1 MEPQSPSAPSDISW
15 TPIQAQSDGGQVP
28 PTSAPQ
34 KQTQTVPTDI
44 SWAPAHGA
52 PKKEPEQ
59 WDVVKAISRLDLPT
73 MMLGDSPEEMT
84 HRLKG
89 VARGALGAMAAG
101 TGEKP
106 DEIAYRNKL
115 LGLDDKDPD
124 KGAEFVG
131 GFLAPMPGGGEG
143 ATMGAARLADKAKK
157 TLGQITGS
165 ETLQYIEKSL
175 ARLPGGD
182 MIRHAIKA
190 QNQQLGNQT
199 AALVDRL
206 AAGADTSSTGAGKV
220 IQSQMEEAAQ
230 RMKATAADQYGEV
243 EKLIPPDT
251 KIGVKSTLKTLQ
263 ELTNPT
269 PGAESLSANLIDP
282 TMKKMREGL
291 EKDIAASNM
300 DALPY
305 SALKAL
311 RSKLGNMIEW
321 GPFSTDPKN
330 GQLKRVYEA
339 LTADMNTG
347 AASHSDAAAEAV
359 RKANAN
365 YAISKKQQ
373 EVLTSVINKAGGP
386 EKVFSALISGT
397 KEGATTITQVVNA
410 MDGPSRQILAASA
423 LERMGKATPG
433 TQSASGDV
441 FSAAT
446 FLIKWSQMSPEA
458 RHVLFDQLPGDYAQ
472 HISQLA
478 ANVGSLKAYE
488 GILANPAG
496 TAHAALWGGAVGETL
511 MALMTGNVH
520 AAAAIGG
527 GVAGNVAVS
536 AALTNP
542 RTAAWL
548 ARKTSK
554 LVMLAAKGEYGVSTN
569 EEVSHQIDPL
579 GDPLGVGMDPLGG
592 APPQ

>member
-52 PKKEPEQ
+52 PKKEPGD
-59 WDVVKAISRLDLPT
+59 WHILKAVTRGILGT
-73 MMLGDSPEEMT
+73 MAEATGDT
-84 HRLKG
+84 
-89 VARGALGAMAAG
+89 
-101 TGEKP
+101 P
-106 DEIAYRNKL
+106 DKIAYRNKM
-115 LGLDDKDPD
+115 LGLDDPGSED
-124 KGAEFVG
+124 KAAEFVG
-131 GFLAPMPGGGEG
+131 GMLAPSPGGMAKEG
-143 ATMGAARLADKAKK
+143 GLAVARLADKARK
-157 TLGQITGS
+157 TVGQISGS
-165 ETLQYIEKSL
+165 ETLQYIEKALS
-175 ARLPGGD
+175 RLPGGE
-182 MIRHAIKA
+182 MIRHAIKS
-190 QNQQLGNQT
+190 QNDQLGNQT
-199 AALVDRL
+199 ADLVDRL
-206 AAGADTSSTGAGKV
+206 ASGADTSSTGAGKV
-220 IQSQMEEAAQ
+220 IQSQLEEAGK
-230 RMKATAADQYGEV
+230 RMKATAAEQYGEV
-243 EKLIPPDT
+243 EKLIPSDT
-251 KIGVKSTLKTLQ
+251 KIGVKGTLKTLQ
-263 ELTNPT
+263 GLTNPT
-269 PGAESLSANLIDP
+269 PGAENMSAQLIDP
-282 TMKKMREGL
+282 TLKSMREAL
-291 EKDIAASNM
+291 EKDLAAANM

-305 SALKAL
+305 SALKEL
-311 RSKLGNMIEW
+311 RTKIGNSIEW

-347 AASHSDAAAEAV
+347 AAAHSDAAAAAV
-359 RKANAN
+359 RTANAN

-397 KEGATTITQVVNA
+397 KEGATTLTQVVNA

-433 TQSASGDV
+433 VQNATGDV

-446 FLIKWSQMSPEA
+446 FLTNWSKMSPEA
-458 RHVLFDQLPGDYAQ
+458 RNVMFGQLPGDYAQ

-488 GILANPAG
+488 GILANPSGTGHSLLWAG
-496 TAHAALWGGAVGETL
+496 SVGITL
-511 MALMTGNVH
+511 EALMRGNIRD
-520 AAAAIGG
+520 AAGVAA

-548 ARKTSK
+548 ARKTGK
-554 LVMLAAKGEYGVSTN
+554 LVTLAARGEFGVQAN

-592 APPQ
+592 APAQ